1 MKNFKLTAILLSV
14 ILLVGCNQSI
24 DNNVI
29 IDENELT
36 PIVLKDLPNIDSN
49 MYVYF
54 SSLNEIE
61 KTVYKELYIGF
72 TNHIDTFSIST
83 DDAEMLFKCYSGLLL
98 EHPEI
103 FYIDGYSY
111 SKEDCLVITPNYTMS
126 INTARTY
133 LQKCDNYANR
143 VVANISEDAS
153 DYEKVITV
161 YDYLAS
167 HTIYSNCANDQNM
180 VSVATENKSVCLGYS
195 LMYQYI
201 LQRLGI
207 SNIVVTGTSLD
218 TNHAWNIVKVNNEW
232 YHSDV
237 TWASQTYS
245 IYKSKYS
252 KEEIPHDYFL
262 LSDADISKDHTMN
275 MSLYV
280 PSCISNDMNYY
291 VLNNILINEFSI
303 QQLKSIFS
311 NALLNGDDTIT
322 IKCDDYNTFVKIS
335 DYLIGQDKIF
345 DLIENKEYS
354 YVYNIDLYTLTFWF

>member
-1 MKNFKLTAILLSV
+1 MKNFKLTVILLGI
-14 ILLVGCNQSI
+14 ILLVGCSQSI
-24 DNNVI
+24 DDNFI
-29 IDENELT
+29 IDEKELT
-36 PIVLKDLPNIDSN
+36 PIVLEDLPNIDSN

-72 TNHIDTFSIST
+72 TNHIDSFAIST

-111 SKEDCLVITPNYTMS
+111 SKKDCLVITPNYTMS
-126 INTARTY
+126 INIARTY

-167 HTIYSNCANDQNM
+167 HTIYSNCTNDQNM

-262 LSDADISKDHTMN
+262 LSDTEISKDHTMN

-291 VLNNILINEFSI
+291 VLNNILINEFSV

-311 NALLNGDDTIT
+311 NTLLNGDDTIT
-322 IKCDDYNTFVKIS
+322 IKCADYNTFVKVS